1 MREIEADS
9 FFSSSTTFSFS
20 VIPSSL
26 IMLYLL
32 LLKIN
37 QDVGNKIPEALTFLN
52 AGGRKNWGGD
62 RFQEQRS

>member
-37 QDVGNKIPEALTFLN
+37 QDVGN
-52 AGGRKNWGGD
+52 
-62 RFQEQRS
+62 